1 MISICFI
8 LLLMISMIT
17 QSYGQVTCASGWV
30 QNGGKCYSI
39 GPVFNSG
46 SKRGTWDQCNA
57 YCPTSYPGAM
67 MLCVNNAAENEWI
80 RSQYE
85 EYENYNWIGY
95 TDMLPYGGGKGTK
108 QYGWVTGCTSTYTNW
123 EAGQPNNQ
131 NNNQDYAALNPYNG
145 GQWSDL
151 SPQYQLLCGCEYN
164 AALPKTPSSRPS
176 TAPSSRP
183 STIPSFGPTVAPSSS
198 PTVAPSPAPTAAPSS
213 PTATPSFRP
222 SVGAVSE

>member
-1 MISICFI
+1 MSTMISICFI
-8 LLLMISMIT
+8 LFLMISMLT
-17 QSYGQVTCASGWV
+17 KSYGQVTCPSGWIQYGESCYLILPAFNPV
-30 QNGGKCYSI
+30 NGDILG
-39 GPVFNSG
+39 N
-46 SKRGTWDQCNA
+46 WDQCNA
-57 YCPTSYPGAM
+57 YCPTSYPGAT

-85 EYENYNWIGY
+85 SYGNYNWIGY

-108 QYGWVTGCTSTYTNW
+108 QYGWVTGCSSTYANW
-123 EAGQPNNQ
+123 AAGEPNNQ

-164 AALPKTPSSRPS
+164 AALPKTPSSDPS
-176 TAPSSRP
+176 IAPSSDP
-183 STIPSFGPTVAPSSS
+183 SIAPSSDPS
-198 PTVAPSPAPTAAPSS
+198 ADPTSGPTSS